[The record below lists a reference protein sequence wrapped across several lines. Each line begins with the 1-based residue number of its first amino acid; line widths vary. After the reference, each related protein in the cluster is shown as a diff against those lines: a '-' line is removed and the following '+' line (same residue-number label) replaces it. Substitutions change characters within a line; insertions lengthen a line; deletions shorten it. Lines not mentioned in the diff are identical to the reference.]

1 MRAMRLTD
9 RQMTP
14 RKWAKALLVIL
25 AFFILDFAIIYPF
38 YRVHLLIH
46 PHRQPMELTEAQTG
60 TPVERVTFQAT
71 DGVELAGWFVPNPT
85 SRATIICSHGLGAN
99 GASTWDTVRFLHD
112 AGFNLF
118 LFDHRGH
125 GQSGG
130 QVTTMGPLEVLD
142 FLGAVDYVR
151 SRPEVDPE
159 RIGAYGCSMGAGV
172 VIGAAVESPHIQ
184 AVVADSVF
192 ADLGDVVRRIG
203 TVWVRRS
210 DLSFSWGQP
219 MLWAAWLWTGQ
230 DLNSYEPVTVIGQ
243 ISPRPVLLIH
253 GELDNGACTVANAQ
267 ALYAAAGEPKTLWI
281 VPGAGHCEA
290 HRTVPTEYEER
301 VLATF
306 ESLLS
311 VSPVEECDCHR

>member
-1 MRAMRLTD
+1 MKLTD

-14 RKWAKALLVIL
+14 RKWAKSLLVIL
-25 AFFILDFAIIYPF
+25 AFFIVDFVIIYPF
-38 YRVHLLIH
+38 YHAYLLTH
-46 PHRQPMELTEAQTG
+46 PYRQLMELTEAQTG
-60 TPVERVTFQAT
+60 TPVERVTFRAT
-71 DGVELAGWFVPNPT
+71 DGVELVGWFVPNPV
-85 SRATIICSHGLGAN
+85 SQATIIASHGLGAN
-99 GASTWDTVRFLHD
+99 GPGMWEEVRFLHD

-130 QVTTMGPLEVLD
+130 KFTTLGPLEVQD
-142 FLGAVDYVR
+142 FLGAVAYVR

-172 VIGAAVESPHIQ
+172 VIVSAAESAEIK

-192 ADLGDVVRRIG
+192 ADLGDVVRRMG
-203 TVWVRRS
+203 TKWVRGS

-219 MLWAAWLWTGQ
+219 MLWAIRLWTGQ
-230 DLNSYEPVTVIGQ
+230 DLDAYEPVAVIGQ

-267 ALYAAAGEPKTLWI
+267 ALDAAASEPKTLWI
-281 VPGAGHCEA
+281 VPGAGHCGA
-290 HRTVPTEYEER
+290 HRTAPDEYEER

-306 ESLLS
+306 KQLL
-311 VSPVEECDCHR
+311 PGNLTGECDCHR

>member
-1 MRAMRLTD
+1 MKLTD

-14 RKWAKALLVIL
+14 RKWAQALLVIL
-25 AFFILDFAIIYPF
+25 AFFAIDFAVIYPF
-38 YRVHLLIH
+38 HRAYLLTHPYRH
-46 PHRQPMELTEAQTG
+46 PVELTEAQTG

-71 DGVELAGWFVPNPT
+71 DGVELVGWFVPNPA
-85 SRATIICSHGLGAN
+85 SRATIISSHGLGAN
-99 GASTWDTVRFLHD
+99 GTGMWDAVQFLHD

-130 QVTTMGPLEVLD
+130 RFTTLGPLEVRD

-151 SRPEVDPE
+151 SRPEVDSE

-172 VIGAAVESPHIQ
+172 VIGAAAQSPHIQ

-192 ADLGDVVRRIG
+192 ADLGDVVRRMG
-203 TVWVRRS
+203 TVWVRGS
-210 DLSFSWGQP
+210 NLSFSWGQP

-230 DLNSYEPVTVIGQ
+230 NLDAYEPVALISR

-253 GELDNGACTVANAQ
+253 GELDNGACTVANAR
-267 ALYAAAGEPKTLWI
+267 ALYAAAGEPTTLWI

-290 HRTVPTEYEER
+290 HQIASIEYEER

-306 ESLLS
+306 RQLL
-311 VSPVEECDCHR
+311 PAGKGEECDCHR